1 MSTPAI
7 EIRKNTREVI
17 RINRADFKG
26 HDVVNVR
33 VFFDAGDGDMK
44 PGKQGVAFRAALA
57 PELIEALQSL
67 VAEDVS

>member
-1 MSTPAI
+1 MTAPSI

-26 HDVVNVR
+26 HDVVNMR

-44 PGKQGVAFRAALA
+44 PGKQGVAFRAALL
-57 PELIEALQSL
+57 PEFVEALQSL
-67 VAEDVS
+67 VAENAL